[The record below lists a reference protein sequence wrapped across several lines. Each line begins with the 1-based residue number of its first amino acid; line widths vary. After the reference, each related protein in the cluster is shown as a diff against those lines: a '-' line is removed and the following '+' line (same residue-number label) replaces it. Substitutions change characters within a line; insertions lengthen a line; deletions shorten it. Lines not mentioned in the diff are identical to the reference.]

1 MLLLFCFMTLKE
13 VSSLSLKYMLYMEF
27 NIYKLKFGW
36 SKRKMNEEIEKDWI
50 IVLVDYFLASSFWL
64 LIYICST
71 CYLQILISFFCLQFF
86 SSNPLA
92 CDLSALP
99 GLYKEE
105 DDPTQT
111 RDRKK
116 YAIKL
121 QPCNLLLLFWLALY
135 MIY

>member
-1 MLLLFCFMTLKE
+1 
-13 VSSLSLKYMLYMEF
+13 
-27 NIYKLKFGW
+27 
-36 SKRKMNEEIEKDWI
+36 MNEEIEKERI
-50 IVLVDYFLASSFWL
+50 IVLVDYFSKFF
-64 LIYICST
+64 LIVDLHLFNMLFTDSNF
-71 CYLQILISFFCLQFF
+71 LFCLQFF
-86 SSNPLA
+86 SSSPLA

-121 QPCNLLLLFWLALY
+121 LPSNLLLLF
-135 MIY
+135 